1 MLPLTNGDGAVLHVS
16 EFGKEGERPT
26 TTPPTA
32 VANAPMFGGPTA
44 DTMWMRMAYHLDAA
58 HGEHEVRA
66 STSRDGVHWSPG
78 GTWTLPVRG
87 ALRIGLV
94 SHNRSG
100 ATAEFDY
107 VRTYAAP

>member
-1 MLPLTNGDGAVLHVS
+1 MVLLPGGVFLMGTEDPEGFRADSEGPVREVRGSPFHIDAHAVS
-16 EFGKEGERPT
+16 NRASP
-26 TTPPTA
+26 
-32 VANAPMFGGPTA
+32 
-44 DTMWMRMAYHLDAA
+44 AYHLDAA

-66 STSRDGVHWSPG
+66 STSRDGVRQSPG

-87 ALRIGLV
+87 ALRIGPV